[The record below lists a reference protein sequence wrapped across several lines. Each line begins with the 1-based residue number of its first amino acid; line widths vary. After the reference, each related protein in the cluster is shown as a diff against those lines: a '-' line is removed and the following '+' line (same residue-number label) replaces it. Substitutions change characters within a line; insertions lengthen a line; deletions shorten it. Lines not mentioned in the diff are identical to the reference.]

1 MTTHSVSDPQSRE
14 RLRFVPTLRLLPEF
28 EDELKRLPGIIAASV
43 VTGADAVPTEIHV
56 LAEPGK
62 PPKQVV
68 RDVQSF
74 AMLKLGLDID
84 HRIVSVVQIG
94 ADEFVNPNEVD
105 DEGSDTPP
113 PRAAIG
119 SIMVRT
125 SGPEAE
131 ALVSLAASGGLIF
144 EGRVVG
150 PGLATH
156 RSTLVAQATVKALEH
171 LLGGNAEVES
181 SQVVRTGPREVA
193 VTVLSVDVPRLGEQL
208 VSGSAL
214 VRGDEN
220 EAIARSVLDALNR
233 RLAG

>member
-1 MTTHSVSDPQSRE
+1 M
-14 RLRFVPTLRLLPEF
+14 PTLRLLPEF

-43 VTGADAVPTEIHV
+43 VTGPDAVPNEIHV

-94 ADEFVNPNEVD
+94 GDEFPLTVD
-105 DEGSDTPP
+105 PTDGQLVDGSDVDAVV
-113 PRAAIG
+113 PRPSIG
-119 SIMVRT
+119 SIMIRPAGT
-125 SGPEAE
+125 EAE
-131 ALVSLAASGGLIF
+131 ALVTVAATGGLVF

-150 PGLATH
+150 PAAATH
-156 RSTLVAQATVKALEH
+156 RSRLVAQATLAALGE
-171 LLGGNAEVES
+171 LLGSTADVES
-181 SQVVRTGPREVA
+181 AQVGAAGPRQVA
-193 VTVLSVDVPRLGEQL
+193 LTVLSVTVPRLGEQL
-208 VSGSAL
+208 LTGSAL
-214 VRGDEN
+214 VRGDES
-220 EAIARSVLDALNR
+220 EAVARSVLDALNR

>member
-1 MTTHSVSDPQSRE
+1 
-14 RLRFVPTLRLLPEF
+14 VPTLRLLPEF

-43 VTGADAVPTEIHV
+43 VTGPDAVPTEIHV

-62 PPKQVV
+62 AAKQVV

-94 ADEFVNPNEVD
+94 ADEFTIPD
-105 DEGSDTPP
+105 DSDDDDGGETA
-113 PRAAIG
+113 PRPAIS

-131 ALVSLAASGGLIF
+131 ALVSVAASGGLVF
-144 EGRVVG
+144 EGRAVG
-150 PGLATH
+150 PGLGTH
-156 RSTLVAQATVKALEH
+156 RASLVAQATVKALET

-181 SQVVRTGPREVA
+181 SQLVGTGPRQVA
-193 VTVLSVDVPRLGEQL
+193 LTVLSVEVPRLGEHI

-220 EAIARSVLDALNR
+220 EAVARSVLDALNR
-233 RLAG
+233 RLSG

>member
-1 MTTHSVSDPQSRE
+1 
-14 RLRFVPTLRLLPEF
+14 VPTLRLLPEF

-43 VTGADAVPTEIHV
+43 VTGPDAVPTEIHV

-62 PPKQVV
+62 PAKQVV

-94 ADEFVNPNEVD
+94 SEEFGDQV
-105 DEGSDTPP
+105 EGSALGGDGDPVL
-113 PRAAIG
+113 PRPAIG

-125 SGPEAE
+125 AGTEAE
-131 ALVSLAASGGLIF
+131 ALVTVAATGGHLF

-150 PGLATH
+150 PGTATQRH
-156 RSTLVAQATVKALEH
+156 RLVAQATLRALGE
-171 LLGGNAEVES
+171 LLGSNAEVES
-181 SQVVRTGPREVA
+181 AQVVAAGEREVA
-193 VTVLSVDVPRLGEQL
+193 LTVLTVTIPRLGEQL
-208 VSGSAL
+208 LTGSAL

-220 EAIARSVLDALNR
+220 EAVARSVLAALNR
-233 RLAG
+233 RLTG